1 MPSTTDT
8 TAPSSPLFGASSS
21 LEDPPGSRQGSV
33 RRRLLD
39 ASTRS
44 FSSAVDRIRPGF
56 HTRHDPDNF
65 SRKPYDDPAAL
76 QDPNQETANNGVRTY
91 YSSFQTV
98 DWIHDAIKENSRLR
112 RLRNIR
118 GFRGT
123 VINTWDRFQGW
134 LIATLTGFII
144 AVIAGG
150 VIEFEAVLFD
160 LKDGYCSHNW
170 RLAKRFCCPPAA
182 AEAVAGLGARV
193 GTGASV
199 LQQNGTA
206 LFTHGISAWTY
217 SPFTGSNAA
226 LSPGS
231 SPAARSLFGFGGR
244 VLSGWAGPVAGSPF
258 WTAAQR
264 LYASERM
271 SAASGS
277 VGGEEEELCPSWV
290 TWAERFSSDGSDNWL
305 ADYGMYILIA
315 LLWAGIASM
324 LTIYLTSSDLYTSR
338 KNSSPIAS
346 ELTPDEPLP
355 DHSKA
360 HAHAA
365 GLSQA
370 HHDENGG
377 SNGDNGYDA
386 QRHEDEHEERLET
399 PFQSRPTSAIDERTS
414 LLSASTPHRRPDFS
428 RQSTSVTYD
437 SMLSIGS
444 QGGNGNVS
452 AAASAAAGVPTKV
465 VSTLAAENRKV
476 AALAPRKTLYFGSG
490 SGISEVKCI
499 LSGFVIHGFLGAWTL
514 FAKCVGLAFSVASGL
529 QAGKEGPFVHAG
541 SAVANIVCRIFPK
554 YEMNEGKRREMLSC
568 GCAAGVAVAFGAPVG
583 GVLFSLEEVSY
594 YFPSKV
600 LFRAFFCAMIAAATL
615 RAIDPFGT
623 GKIVLFQVTYDKE
636 WAWGELPFFVLLGV
650 FGGIYGAYFTKL
662 NMWWARNVRAKT
674 WMAKYPIAEVLLIT
688 FISVVVSFFNS
699 YTRMGGVEFIASL
712 FSECHAHESLDGLCV
727 SHAHQIGPLVF
738 SVAWAMITKGLLT
751 IITFGIK
758 LPAGIFIPTLAVGA
772 CFGRIVGLLVQYMQW
787 TNSDHPFFG
796 WCEASDK
803 ACIVPGI
810 YAMVGAAATLSGV
823 TRTTVSLAVIM
834 FELTGT
840 LTYTVPVMLAI
851 LVAKTLAD
859 ALEHKG
865 IYDLVIEF
873 SGLPYLDNRISY
885 VWDRVHV
892 PDAMD
897 TSVECIWLEE
907 ENTVASLREKLV
919 RLALGQGY
927 ADGGF
932 PILVRTGALDG
943 TLPSIFEDDF
953 AAGNSAEST
962 SKAGISTPSTIRE
975 IAQSLAAAA
984 GAGANNDE
992 DGAAA
997 ANDSADTG
1005 ITAATPYRNS
1015 YLSATSAA
1023 ENRHFPPA
1031 GSGAQQRRN
1040 GTASSSGT
1048 EAKMVGYIAAG
1059 ELEHALNLL
1068 VRVHPTW
1075 DPRTT
1080 RCFFRHMPFV
1090 RAVERAAAAAAGAGS
1105 GSGNGVGNA
1114 GGRRGP
1120 GAADKKK
1127 MSAVA
1132 DLSLSV
1138 GSVGMRGSSY
1148 LYGPDLDPQDLSLY
1162 VDKAP
1167 ITVQTHSPLELVH
1180 QYFTRLGVRYLI
1192 VVDERGLYRGII
1204 FKKRYLKFLEDCE
1217 RGHL

>member
-1 MPSTTDT
+1 MARPESY
-8 TAPSSPLFGASSS
+8 AGASSS

-44 FSSAVDRIRPGF
+44 LSSAVDRMRPGYT
-56 HTRHDPDNF
+56 TRHDPDNLA
-65 SRKPYDDPAAL
+65 RKPYDDPRAL
-76 QDPNQETANNGVRTY
+76 QDLNQGAANNGVRTY
-91 YSSFQTV
+91 YASFQTV
-98 DWIHDAIKENSRLR
+98 DWIHDAIKETSRLR
-112 RLRNIR
+112 RLRGIR
-118 GFRGT
+118 GFRGA
-123 VINTWDRFQGW
+123 VINTWDRLQGW
-134 LIATLTGFII
+134 IIATLTGFVI

-150 VIEFEAVLFD
+150 VIKSEAVLFD
-160 LKDGYCSHNW
+160 LKDGYCSRDW
-170 RLAKRFCCPPAA
+170 RLAKRFCCPPLPADPTSRTA
-182 AEAVAGLGARV
+182 FTAHA
-193 GTGASV
+193 
-199 LQQNGTA
+199 QNATSLLHSSA
-206 LFTHGISAWTY
+206 LPSWTY
-217 SPFTGSNAA
+217 TPFVGSTNAA
-226 LSPGS
+226 S
-231 SPAARSLFGFGGR
+231 SFSRRALGFGGR
-244 VLSGWAGPVAGSPF
+244 VLSGWAGPVAGSPY
-258 WTAAQR
+258 WDAAQKVHSAQR
-264 LYASERM
+264 L
-271 SAASGS
+271 AALATGLAA
-277 VGGEEEELCPSWV
+277 GEEELELCADWT
-290 TWAERFSSDGSDNWL
+290 TWGEAFSGDGKDNWL
-305 ADYGMYILIA
+305 ADYGMYIIIA

-324 LTIYLTSSDLYTSR
+324 LTIYLTASDLYTSR
-338 KNSSPIAS
+338 K
-346 ELTPDEPLP
+346 D
-355 DHSKA
+355 
-360 HAHAA
+360 
-365 GLSQA
+365 
-370 HHDENGG
+370 
-377 SNGDNGYDA
+377 
-386 QRHEDEHEERLET
+386 
-399 PFQSRPTSAIDERTS
+399 PTSGVSERPAGQQLAGQASTDTAPSSESDAPETSESDSNTPTERTA
-414 LLSASTPHRRPDFS
+414 LLSHQNAHSNRPILS
-428 RQSTSVTYD
+428 RQSTATYESLFSD
-437 SMLSIGS
+437 GS
-444 QGGNGNVS
+444 RFS
-452 AAASAAAGVPTKV
+452 ADFGQASSNARPLPTKV
-465 VSTLAAENRKV
+465 VSTLAAENRKN

-541 SAVANIVCRIFPK
+541 SAVANIICRIFPK

-636 WAWGELPFFVLLGV
+636 WEWGELPFFVLLGV
-650 FGGIYGAYFTKL
+650 FGGLYGAYFTKL

-688 FISVVVSFFNS
+688 LISVVVSFFNA

-712 FSECHAHESLDGLCV
+712 FSECHSHESLDGLCV
-727 SHAHQIGPLVF
+727 SEARQIGPLVS
-738 SVAWAMITKGLLT
+738 SVAWAMIVKGLLT

-772 CFGRIVGLLVQYMQW
+772 CFGRITGLLVQYIQW
-787 TNSDHPFFG
+787 TDPSNAYFG
-796 WCEASDK
+796 WCKESDK

-873 SGLPYLDNRISY
+873 SGLPYLDNRVTY
-885 VWDRVHV
+885 VWDKVHV

-897 TSVECIWLEE
+897 SSVEAIWLEE
-907 ENTVASLREKLV
+907 ENTVTHLREKLV

-932 PILVRTGALDG
+932 PILTRADAGPQSSRPLSASVDKSDQQSAFVPG
-943 TLPSIFEDDF
+943 TPQ
-953 AAGNSAEST
+953 
-962 SKAGISTPSTIRE
+962 TIRE
-975 IAQSLAAAA
+975 VAEALLSSTPHLDQGRFGL
-984 GAGANNDE
+984 
-992 DGAAA
+992 
-997 ANDSADTG
+997 DSEHEET
-1005 ITAATPYRNS
+1005 ATPTKGDPTPGVQRLSLPPLSLPAS
-1015 YLSATSAA
+1015 YT
-1023 ENRHFPPA
+1023 
-1031 GSGAQQRRN
+1031 GG
-1040 GTASSSGT
+1040 

-1068 VRVHPTW
+1068 MRIHPTW
-1075 DPRTT
+1075 DPDTT
-1080 RCFFRHMPFV
+1080 RCFFRHMPYV
-1090 RAVERAAAAAAGAGS
+1090 RAVERAAANAQNGGRERPGLNGRGAGANRG
-1105 GSGNGVGNA
+1105 GNGTA
-1114 GGRRGP
+1114 DI
-1120 GAADKKK
+1120 AAST
-1127 MSAVA
+1127 MS
-1132 DLSLSV
+1132 L
-1138 GSVGMRGSSY
+1138 GMRGSSY

-1192 VVDERGLYRGII
+1192 VVDERGYYRGII

>member
-1 MPSTTDT
+1 MSSSTSTVP
-8 TAPSSPLFGASSS
+8 ASPLGASSS

-33 RRRLLD
+33 RRRILD

-44 FSSAVDRIRPGF
+44 LSTAVDRMRPGYT
-56 HTRHDPDNF
+56 TRSDPANLA
-65 SRKPYDDPAAL
+65 RKPYDDPRVL
-76 QDPNQETANNGVRTY
+76 QEDPNQESANNGLRTY

-112 RLRNIR
+112 RLRNIH

-134 LIATLTGFII
+134 LIATLTGFFI

-150 VIEFEAVLFD
+150 VIMFEAVLFD
-160 LKDGYCSHNW
+160 LKEGYCSTDW
-170 RLAKRFCCPPAA
+170 RMAKRFCCPPAA
-182 AEAVAGLGARV
+182 PASATAALAQVSNATTLFGSAR
-193 GTGASV
+193 
-199 LQQNGTA
+199 L
-206 LFTHGISAWTY
+206 SAWTY
-217 SPFTGSNAA
+217 APLAGSANMASLSSTARAA
-226 LSPGS
+226 
-231 SPAARSLFGFGGR
+231 FGFGNGR
-244 VLSGWAGPVAGSPF
+244 MLSGWAGPVAGSPI
-258 WTAAQR
+258 WSAAQR
-264 LYASERM
+264 AH
-271 SAASGS
+271 SAQLQQQQRFSAFGHQGVSGQ
-277 VGGEEEELCPSWV
+277 EEELCPNWV
-290 TWAERFSSDGSDNWL
+290 TWAELFSSDGKDNWL
-305 ADYGMYILIA
+305 ADYGMYIVIA
-315 LLWAGIASM
+315 LLWASIASL
-324 LTIYLTSSDLYTSR
+324 LTLYLTSSDLYTSR

-355 DHSKA
+355 DHSKPFDSDDG
-360 HAHAA
+360 HENE
-365 GLSQA
+365 Q
-370 HHDENGG
+370 ENGQRSDSSEHSDDRQDQA
-377 SNGDNGYDA
+377 SN
-386 QRHEDEHEERLET
+386 
-399 PFQSRPTSAIDERTS
+399 PFQSRPTSTIDERTS
-414 LLSASTPHRRPDFS
+414 LLSGQSDQRPSFTS
-428 RQSTSVTYD
+428 RSMYD
-437 SMLSIGS
+437 STFSG
-444 QGGNGNVS
+444 QG
-452 AAASAAAGVPTKV
+452 AGESGPALPTKV
-465 VSTLAAENRKV
+465 VSTLAAESRKS
-476 AALAPRKTLYFGSG
+476 AALAPRKVLYFGSG

-541 SAVANIVCRIFPK
+541 SAVANIVCRLFPK

-636 WAWGELPFFVLLGV
+636 WAWSELPFFVLIGV

-674 WMAKYPIAEVLLIT
+674 WMVKYPVAEVMMIT

-727 SHAHQIGPLVF
+727 SETNQIGPLVF

-772 CFGRIVGLLVQYMQW
+772 CFGRIVGLLVQYLQW

-873 SGLPYLDNRISY
+873 SGLPYLDNRITY
-885 VWDRVHV
+885 VWDKVHV

-897 TSVECIWLEE
+897 TSVECIWLED
-907 ENTVASLREKLV
+907 ENTVASLRQKLV
-919 RLALGQGY
+919 RLALGQGQ

-932 PILVRTGALDG
+932 PILVRADPTGATAMADG
-943 TLPSIFEDDF
+943 DGFDSGKKSGHQP
-953 AAGNSAEST
+953 G
-962 SKAGISTPSTIRE
+962 TPSTIRE
-975 IAQSLAAAA
+975 LAQALADGGIGNDEQGNGGNSSFRPSSTSGAAA
-984 GAGANNDE
+984 GR
-992 DGAAA
+992 
-997 ANDSADTG
+997 S
-1005 ITAATPYRNS
+1005 S
-1015 YLSATSAA
+1015 LS
-1023 ENRHFPPA
+1023 
-1031 GSGAQQRRN
+1031 
-1040 GTASSSGT
+1040 

-1068 VRVHPTW
+1068 IRVHPTW
-1075 DPRTT
+1075 DPRQTI
-1080 RCFFRHMPFV
+1080 CFFRHMPFV
-1090 RAVERAAAAAAGAGS
+1090 RAMERSAAAAAQGVGPGRDRAAGVRS
-1105 GSGNGVGNA
+1105 KKGNG
-1114 GGRRGP
+1114 
-1120 GAADKKK
+1120 AAQ
-1127 MSAVA
+1127 
-1132 DLSLSV
+1132 DLSMSV
-1138 GSVGMRGSSY
+1138 GSVGMRGSSF
-1148 LYGPDLDPQDLSLY
+1148 LYSPDLDPQDLSLY

-1217 RGHL
+1217 RGHV